1 MMMAGGLFC
10 VVLMTCVEAADDGAW
25 AGSYAIASIMDEWPR
40 LQYDDGREAA
50 AVPMAEDATEVS
62 MAWTGG

>member
-1 MMMAGGLFC
+1 MMVGGELC
-10 VVLMTCVEAADDGAW
+10 YSVDYGRVA
-25 AGSYAIASIMDEWPR
+25 R